1 MLNHACCI
9 RISDY
14 RIFFEFLSNAASVFV
29 VVFIIV
35 VTPVV
40 IVVVFIIVVT
50 PVVIVVVVTFV
61 FDKT

>member
-40 IVVVFIIVVT
+40 IVVV
-50 PVVIVVVVTFV
+50 VVTFII
-61 FDKT
+61 DNTS